1 MSFDAHEERVL
12 GLFNRKVYNVPRN
25 QRRYVWNK
33 DNWQELFDDV
43 MTVVNQ
49 HIPSHFIGSIVLK
62 IDPEENGLPH
72 YSVIDGQQRTITL
85 AIFLSSIMFWMKKL
99 GMEDDF
105 NGTRP
110 YIIAKDDKNK
120 DVVMVT
126 AENNGS
132 LETIINAIVNLDEEG
147 AKKATPTSIVE
158 KNLINKSDKNIGD
171 AFKFFLNTVS
181 DTYEARSKNSQVLL
195 QLRNAVRD
203 ITFVNITA
211 TTEED
216 SYTIFEILNARGL
229 DLEDHELLKNY
240 IMRFIQ
246 PEVNRD
252 KAKEE
257 WNRMEEL
264 LGHTNIKKFVRH
276 YTTHRYGEYRSKTDT
291 SDYKIIQSNNKGL
304 DTWKLLSDLERKAGY
319 YLKLVSPSKAGE
331 NQNCS
336 EIEYR
341 VYSFFKKKR
350 QEQMRPVLLSLIAKN
365 VEGDLSDK
373 IYESTIDFL
382 YNYYI
387 CYNIIG
393 DENSNRLTSTINKYA
408 TRINRDCSEDGIQKF
423 IDELRKKLPPENN
436 FINAFHN
443 VGWSHHD
450 SIYEGEKNKTRVQ
463 TVLEVFERY
472 INRGVCAEGF
482 TIEHVLPDADDINNG
497 QIGNLIPLEENLNNR
512 CKGKK
517 LEEKL
522 KIYSESQYLTA
533 RRFSVRYQK
542 TLFDAD
548 KRTELLAKEFFDK
561 VLKLR

>member
-1 MSFDAHEERVL
+1 MSFDAREERVM

-25 QRRYVWNK
+25 QRRYVWSK
-33 DNWQELFDDV
+33 GNWQELFDDV
-43 MTVVNQ
+43 MAVVNG
-49 HIPSHFIGSIVLK
+49 HISSHFIGSIVLK
-62 IDPEENGLPH
+62 TDPEENGLPH

-99 GMEDDF
+99 EMDDDF
-105 NGTRP
+105 NGTKP

-132 LETIINAIVNLDEEG
+132 LENIIKAIVSLDHESI
-147 AKKATPTSIVE
+147 KKTTPTSIVE
-158 KNLINKSDKNIGD
+158 KNLLNKSDKNIGD
-171 AFKFFLNTVS
+171 AFKYFLNIVS
-181 DTYEARSKNSQVLL
+181 DTYESHSKNNQVLL
-195 QLRNAVRD
+195 KLRNAVRD

-276 YTTHRYGEYRSKTDT
+276 YTTHRYGEDRSKTDT
-291 SDYKIIQSNNKGL
+291 SDYKIIQSRNKGR
-304 DTWKLLSDLERKAGY
+304 DTWDLLSDLERKAGY
-319 YLKLVSPSKAGE
+319 YMKLVSPTKSGE
-331 NQNCS
+331 NCNCS
-336 EIEYR
+336 DIEYR

-365 VEGDLSDK
+365 AEEALSDRL
-373 IYESTIDFL
+373 YESAVDFL

-408 TRINRDCSEDGIQKF
+408 TRINRDCSEEGIQRF

-436 FINAFHN
+436 FINAFRN

-472 INRGVCAEGF
+472 INRGVCSEGF
-482 TIEHVLPDADDINNG
+482 TIEHVFPDADDIKNG
-497 QIGNLIPLEENLNNR
+497 QIGNLIPLEENLNKR
-512 CKGKK
+512 CKGRN

-533 RRFSVRYQK
+533 RRFSERYSSMS
-542 TLFDAD
+542 FDAD

-561 VLKLR
+561 ILKLR